1 MMRSFSPIG
10 QKYAAVLAF
19 FLVMAGVHPAN
30 AAMQKPQTTRL
41 IVKMAKGLTQAQ
53 AQSVLKGHGGTSKA
67 AISKLDVH
75 IVEVPAQAADAIMK
89 RMKDDAQIQRS
100 SRSHPEVARRAIGP
114 ALSESVGSAE
124 DLLGPGL
131 RR

>member
-1 MMRSFSPIG
+1 MRSFSPIG

-53 AQSVLKGHGGTSKA
+53 AQSVLKGHGGTSK
-67 AISKLDVH
+67 
-75 IVEVPAQAADAIMK
+75 
-89 RMKDDAQIQRS
+89 
-100 SRSHPEVARRAIGP
+100 
-114 ALSESVGSAE
+114 
-124 DLLGPGL
+124 
-131 RR
+131 